1 MVLLSSSSLVVVVAA
16 VVVVIV
22 RRRHDERDDYVRLE
36 TTHSA
41 HVYYELRRRE
51 KMRPKNA
58 AINLEP
64 ILQREREKRG
74 KKIRAFCVTKERIT
88 VCILCVSHRRLLRA
102 SPPRKIERDGGEGGG
117 GPVVVVFVVFCC
129 WTPSRF
135 SEVRSFSCVLVG
147 CN

>member
-16 VVVVIV
+16 VVVV
-22 RRRHDERDDYVRLE
+22 RRRHD
-36 TTHSA
+36 A
-41 HVYYELRRRE
+41 HVYELRRRRE

-58 AINLEP
+58 ALNLEP
-64 ILQREREKRG
+64 ILQRERERKKREKNTRVLCYKG
-74 KKIRAFCVTKERIT
+74 KDWCIYFVSRIDDFCAHHHHAK
-88 VCILCVSHRRLLRA
+88 S
-102 SPPRKIERDGGEGGG
+102 RDGGEGGG

>member
-1 MVLLSSSSLVVVVAA
+1 
-16 VVVVIV
+16 
-22 RRRHDERDDYVRLE
+22 
-36 TTHSA
+36 
-41 HVYYELRRRE
+41 
-51 KMRPKNA
+51 MRPKNA

-64 ILQREREKRG
+64 IPEREKRG
-74 KKIRAFCVTKERIT
+74 KKIRAFCVTKERIGVYT
-88 VCILCVSHRRLLRA
+88 LCRIDDFCAHHHAKS
-102 SPPRKIERDGGEGGG
+102 RDGGEGGGG